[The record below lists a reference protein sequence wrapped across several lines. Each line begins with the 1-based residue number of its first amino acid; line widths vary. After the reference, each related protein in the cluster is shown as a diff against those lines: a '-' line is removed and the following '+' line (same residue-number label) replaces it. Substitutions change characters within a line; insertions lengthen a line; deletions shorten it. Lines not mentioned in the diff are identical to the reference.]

1 MSSFTITNSTS
12 GNVYNSD
19 DFLREV
25 ILLAQ
30 LLAKN
35 ARLEVPLPQ
44 DTDLSDTEC
53 KETQDQVLVFIAPWF
68 HNLSNSRF

>member
-1 MSSFTITNSTS
+1 MSSFTIANSTS

-19 DFLREV
+19 DFLREA

-35 ARLEVPLPQ
+35 ARLEEPLPQ
-44 DTDLSDTEC
+44 NTDLGDTEC
-53 KETQDQVLVFIAPWF
+53 KETQDQVLAFIPP
-68 HNLSNSRF
+68 